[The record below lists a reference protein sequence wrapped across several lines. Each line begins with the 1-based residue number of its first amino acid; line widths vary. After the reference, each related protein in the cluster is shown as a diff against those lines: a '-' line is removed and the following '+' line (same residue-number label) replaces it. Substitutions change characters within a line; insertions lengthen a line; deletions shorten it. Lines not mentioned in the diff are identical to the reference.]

1 MSQFQK
7 YIEKERGGNRLD
19 QVINFAIG
27 DDREKM
33 EKEREHFLM
42 MEGLKADFRNQNRN
56 ASNVE
61 SFEMPHEMPH
71 EMTHETYFDD
81 DCYEG
86 FQESE
91 LRESLKEQLKEPLK
105 DEPKKNKEMIIECD
119 VEKAEKSNTC
129 LLIVFIVLFVIVI
142 GLIVLMKYTKTDN
155 LIQSIKVL
163 GGSKRNSSE
172 NE

>member
-56 ASNVE
+56 VSNVE
-61 SFEMPHEMPH
+61 SFEMPRE
-71 EMTHETYFDD
+71 TLRETYFDD
-81 DCYEG
+81 DYYEG
-86 FQESE
+86 FQAPLREPFQEPFQESE
-91 LRESLKEQLKEPLK
+91 LKESLK
-105 DEPKKNKEMIIECD
+105 DEPKKNEEMIVECD

-129 LLIVFIVLFVIVI
+129 LLVVFIVLFIIVI
-142 GLIVLMKYTKTDN
+142 GLIVLMKYTKSDN

-163 GGSKRNSSE
+163 GGSQRNPSE

>member
-27 DDREKM
+27 EDREKM

-56 ASNVE
+56 VSNVE
-61 SFEMPHEMPH
+61 SFEMPQES
-71 EMTHETYFDD
+71 YFDD

-86 FQESE
+86 FQAPFQEPFQE
-91 LRESLKEQLKEPLK
+91 PELKEPLK
-105 DEPKKNKEMIIECD
+105 DESKKNEEMIVECD

-129 LLIVFIVLFVIVI
+129 LLVVFIVLFIIVI
-142 GLIVLMKYTKTDN
+142 GLIVLMKYTKSDN

-163 GGSKRNSSE
+163 GGSQRNPSE

>member
-27 DDREKM
+27 EDREKM

-42 MEGLKADFRNQNRN
+42 MEGLKADFRTQNRN
-56 ASNVE
+56 VSNVE
-61 SFEMPHEMPH
+61 SFEMPQES
-71 EMTHETYFDD
+71 YFDD

-86 FQESE
+86 FQAPFQEPFQE
-91 LRESLKEQLKEPLK
+91 PELKEPLK
-105 DEPKKNKEMIIECD
+105 DESKKNEEMIVECD

-129 LLIVFIVLFVIVI
+129 LLVVFIVLFIIVI
-142 GLIVLMKYTKTDN
+142 GLIVLMKYTKSDN

-163 GGSKRNSSE
+163 GGSQRNPSE

>member
-27 DDREKM
+27 EDREKM

-56 ASNVE
+56 VSNVE
-61 SFEMPHEMPH
+61 SFEMPR
-71 EMTHETYFDD
+71 ETYFDE

-86 FQESE
+86 FQVPF
-91 LRESLKEQLKEPLK
+91 Q
-105 DEPKKNKEMIIECD
+105 
-119 VEKAEKSNTC
+119 EKWFSR
-129 LLIVFIVLFVIVI
+129 LIVP
-142 GLIVLMKYTKTDN
+142 
-155 LIQSIKVL
+155 SA
-163 GGSKRNSSE
+163 
-172 NE
+172 

>member
-1 MSQFQK
+1 
-7 YIEKERGGNRLD
+7 
-19 QVINFAIG
+19 
-27 DDREKM
+27 M

-56 ASNVE
+56 VSNVE
-61 SFEMPHEMPH
+61 SFEMPQES
-71 EMTHETYFDD
+71 YFDD

-86 FQESE
+86 FQAPFQEPFQE
-91 LRESLKEQLKEPLK
+91 PELKEPLK
-105 DEPKKNKEMIIECD
+105 DESKKNEEMIVECD

-129 LLIVFIVLFVIVI
+129 LLVVFIVLFIIVI
-142 GLIVLMKYTKTDN
+142 GLIVLMKYTKSDN

-163 GGSKRNSSE
+163 GGSQRNPSE